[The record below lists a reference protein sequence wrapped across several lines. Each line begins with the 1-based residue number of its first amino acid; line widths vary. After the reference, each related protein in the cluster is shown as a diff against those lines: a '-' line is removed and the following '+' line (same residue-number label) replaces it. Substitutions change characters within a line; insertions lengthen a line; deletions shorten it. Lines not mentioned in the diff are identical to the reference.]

1 MSIEFRCTQCNK
13 LLRTADNTAGK
24 QAKCPECNTVL
35 TIPAAAEQAPG
46 QPAAPGPAPAPAAGP
61 TSPFGA
67 AGPQAGAENPYQAP
81 ADYTAAA
88 GYAAPT
94 PGVFNPTQ
102 MDVGDVFSRTW
113 AIFKDQWGMC
123 LGIVVVAQLL
133 NVGVSL
139 VCGFIPFVG
148 GIVSMLFSVWISIGV
163 ALALLKICR
172 GQEAAIGDIFNGGP
186 YFGRIFLASLL
197 LGIIVMA
204 VFGVCFGPL
213 MVIAY
218 LVLQGGPPE
227 TLMVAAIVLA
237 LLAAIPVILVSLM
250 FSQYYYLILD
260 RDAGITESLSMS
272 KDIMVGNKLTLFLIN
287 LLLGLIILA
296 SMLPCFLG
304 LIAAIPFAA
313 LIKPIVYLAVTGQPS
328 TDQMAVGQPTV

>member
-46 QPAAPGPAPAPAAGP
+46 QPAAPGPAPAAGP
-61 TSPFGA
+61 ASPFGA

-94 PGVFNPTQ
+94 PGAFNPTQ

-133 NVGVSL
+133 NMGVSL
-139 VCGFIPFVG
+139 VCNFIPIVG
-148 GIVSMLFSVWISIGV
+148 PIVSMLFSIWITIGV
-163 ALALLKICR
+163 AVALLKISR

-186 YFGRIFLASLL
+186 YFGRILLASLL
-197 LGIIVMA
+197 LGLIVMA

-227 TLMVAAIVLA
+227 PLIMAAVVLA
-237 LLAAIPVILVSLM
+237 LLSLIPVIIVSLM

-287 LLLGLIILA
+287 LLLFLIVIV
-296 SMLPCFLG
+296 SIIPCGLG
-304 LIAAIPFAA
+304 LLAAAPFAA
-313 LIKPIVYLAVTGQPS
+313 LIKPIVYLAVTGQA
-328 TDQMAVGQPTV
+328 TADQMAVGQRTV